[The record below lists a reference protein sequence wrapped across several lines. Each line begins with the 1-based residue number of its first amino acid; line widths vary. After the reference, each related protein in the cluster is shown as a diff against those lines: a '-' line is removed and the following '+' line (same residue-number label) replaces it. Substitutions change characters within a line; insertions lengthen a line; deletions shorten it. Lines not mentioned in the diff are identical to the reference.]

1 MNTVP
6 KCPDCGYYIE
16 TWENYDSLSCE
27 TIKFV
32 THSIASIKG
41 FDIFRIVLKQ
51 GFIKPNSWKAG
62 FSINGCYA
70 VDGYSIDAVLIFD
83 YKKVKEKLKPV
94 LYFPLEHYDWFQTPN
109 YLITWDNL
117 TWEAELALLQGETI
131 PLDLCKAIVVSRRK
145 WKLREQLKQ
154 RFKILDSLP
163 SSPLQEFSKMFRK
176 AGTQQRHRLSNQYNK
191 WICRNFGLNYDE
203 IKRNLPSLIE
213 QKYGQNK
220 RCGICKHFHFEIKS
234 LNPLQR
240 EMECRLTNTET
251 DFNGLCDQYSF
262 NLASFLNLEGWKAYE

>member
-1 MNTVP
+1 MSIP
-6 KCPDCGYYIE
+6 KYCIE
-16 TWENYDSLSCE
+16 MWENQTFSDPLSCE

-32 THSIASIKG
+32 THSIANIKG
-41 FDIFRIVLKQ
+41 FDIFKIVLKQ
-51 GFIKPNSWKAG
+51 GFIKPNSWKTG

-94 LYFPLEHYDWFQTPN
+94 LYFPLANYDWYQTPS
-109 YLITWDNL
+109 YLVTWHNL
-117 TWEAELALLQGETI
+117 TWEAELALLQEETI
-131 PLDLCKAIVVSRRK
+131 SLNLCKAIMVSPRK
-145 WKLREQLKQ
+145 RKLREQLKQ
-154 RFKILDSLP
+154 MGFKILDCLP
-163 SSPLQEFSKMFRK
+163 SSSLQEFSKMFRK
-176 AGTQQRHRLSNQYNK
+176 AGTQQRYQLSNLYNK

-213 QKYGQNK
+213 QKHGQNK

-240 EMECRLTNTET
+240 EMECLLTNTET
-251 DFNGLCDQYSF
+251 NFKDLCDQYSF
-262 NLASFLNLEGWKAYE
+262 NLALFLNLEGWKAYGV